1 MHTPIAPPTMLTPW
15 MIGRNI
21 KCAGFKQG
29 IPLIRES
36 TRWQTDG
43 FFCAASCA
51 EAGNR
56 CSKIAVDAIR
66 PRAVM
71 PACLPASCMWFR
83 RDYVRVSGRV
93 VCSVVC
99 LGVLLSD
106 QDTVLCSVERG
117 FCRLTGVSIPS
128 LFVFFASFFI
138 CVACACVPVRASPVP
153 VTIVAQKKIF
163 FTRCWAAAC
172 SVQALSNGARARDI
186 IAGHRCG
193 KRFASCH
200 PQAHDLFG
208 AVWRRHWLLRWRS
221 HRSVL
226 VQRPGVREQK
236 RSQTFH
242 LRGRWRGSSLSFLA
256 AVVALVSRAP
266 TIWPLRLCGFELTAL
281 RHRPTPL
288 PAAWAAEAWAAED
301 RDFGLSS
308 THHQARCS
316 LASAALVARTALSW
330 RAYTPRH
337 RFAPGSTLQ

>member
-1 MHTPIAPPTMLTPW
+1 MFRGLFGCVVIRSRHSALFRGAWFLSPDWRFDSVSFRIFCLFLYLCCMC
-15 MIGRNI
+15 M
-21 KCAGFKQG
+21 CASARQSRA
-29 IPLIRES
+29 REVAKKL
-36 TRWQTDG
+36 
-43 FFCAASCA
+43 FFFH
-51 EAGNR
+51 
-56 CSKIAVDAIR
+56 AV
-66 PRAVM
+66 
-71 PACLPASCMWFR
+71 
-83 RDYVRVSGRV
+83 
-93 VCSVVC
+93 
-99 LGVLLSD
+99 LG
-106 QDTVLCSVERG
+106 G
-117 FCRLTGVSIPS
+117 P
-128 LFVFFASFFI
+128 
-138 CVACACVPVRASPVP
+138 
-153 VTIVAQKKIF
+153 
-163 FTRCWAAAC
+163 C